1 MVLHAAGRDLKMTG
15 CKIGPVTISIGS
27 QAYPNVEVYVAP
39 IKDDMLLGL
48 DFLHQQKT
56 IIDLNDGKLD
66 IGQERITMNTC
77 SNGSGNELFQV
88 ANVTISN
95 NTIIPPCS
103 AVQLPCSL
111 STTLGNYVVEPLDS
125 YMEFI
130 SPRSLHSKGS
140 KPIVCLV
147 NVSDKSL
154 KLKQGHVIG
163 IATEIQDI
171 IGKQLCEN
179 VSVQKI
185 TPSKEVH
192 EIPEHLQEL
201 LTKSGEHLS
210 SQEKVLLQDVLLS
223 YSDVFAQN
231 EFDLGNFTAIEH
243 NIDTGDAAPIKQRLR
258 RTPACYVG
266 EEEKHLNKLL
276 DAGVIEP
283 SISEWASGPVLVR
296 KKDGTLRW
304 CVDYRAL
311 NKVTKKDVFPLP
323 LVDECLDTLTGSVW
337 FSKLDANW
345 VYLQVKVKDSDK
357 EKTAFITKY
366 GSFQFNRMGF
376 GLCNAPS
383 TFSRVMNLV
392 LRGLHWNSVLAF
404 LDDILVF
411 GKDFHEHLSNIKEVL
426 ERFRSFGLKLKPKK
440 CVVFKQEVEFLGRTV
455 TKNGL
460 GIGSNYI
467 DTINK
472 WPIPTCTKD
481 VERFC
486 GFANYHRNFIKD
498 FD

>member
-1 MVLHAAGRDLKMTG
+1 M
-15 CKIGPVTISIGS
+15 
-27 QAYPNVEVYVAP
+27 
-39 IKDDMLLGL
+39 
-48 DFLHQQKT
+48 
-56 IIDLNDGKLD
+56 
-66 IGQERITMNTC
+66 
-77 SNGSGNELFQV
+77 
-88 ANVTISN
+88 
-95 NTIIPPCS
+95 
-103 AVQLPCSL
+103 
-111 STTLGNYVVEPLDS
+111 
-125 YMEFI
+125 
-130 SPRSLHSKGS
+130 
-140 KPIVCLV
+140 
-147 NVSDKSL
+147 
-154 KLKQGHVIG
+154 
-163 IATEIQDI
+163 
-171 IGKQLCEN
+171 
-179 VSVQKI
+179 
-185 TPSKEVH
+185 
-192 EIPEHLQEL
+192 QEL

-283 SISEWASGPVLVR
+283 SISEWASAPVLVR

-323 LVDECLDTLTGSVW
+323 LVYECLDTLTGNVW

-345 VYLQVKVKDSDK
+345 AYLQVKVKDSDK
-357 EKTAFITKY
+357 GKTAFITKY

-376 GLCNAPS
+376 GLCNAPG

-404 LDDILVF
+404 LDDILVL

-426 ERFRSFGLKLKPKK
+426 ERFRSM
-440 CVVFKQEVEFLGRTV
+440 
-455 TKNGL
+455 
-460 GIGSNYI
+460 
-467 DTINK
+467 D
-472 WPIPTCTKD
+472 
-481 VERFC
+481 
-486 GFANYHRNFIKD
+486 
-498 FD
+498 